1 MRLYSIRIKFM
12 NAIRSIIFL
21 LLFAAAAFA
30 QTGTITGIVQVND
43 KTILKGATVS
53 IDRTRQNAQ
62 TDETGTYIL
71 TNIAPGK
78 YVVRAH
84 IEGFSDETKT
94 VTVTAA
100 GETKVDFQLA
110 IAALTEQVNVTATG
124 SEQSVLESFQSVNSV
139 GSTRIAEKGST
150 SIGEALE
157 GESGVAKRSFGPGTS
172 RPVIRGFDGD
182 RVLVLQDGVKVGS
195 VGSQSGDHAEP
206 IDPLAAERIEVVKGP
221 GTLLYSSNAIGGIVN
236 VIGHH
241 DDDYHDGFRGYATGI
256 AGTADK
262 QAGFSGG
269 VEYGFKNWLFRGSF
283 GAQRAG
289 DYSTPIGEIPN
300 SASRSNNGSFG
311 TGYYGDKAFAAAA
324 FTTDIRR
331 YGVPFAALF
340 EAERPSQ
347 FGEIPNPDE
356 DIDIRQRTYNY
367 KFNGGFRD
375 LTNPFLRGAQFDVNY
390 SNYRHKEL
398 EVADGID
405 NIGTIFDNK
414 VLSFRTLFE
423 QQRYKKLTGRFGV
436 EGFSRDYIVNGEEQL
451 IRGKVDHD
459 SMSAYALEDID
470 LGRVKFQ
477 FGGRL
482 ENHRYEPEDPALIG
496 RSFTGFSGGA
506 GINVGLWEG
515 GSAVANYTFS
525 SRAPSLE
532 ELYNHGPHIGNV
544 MFEIGDQNLVK
555 ETSNGL
561 DLSLRHQ
568 LGKFR
573 FRLDG
578 YYYRINNFVFLA
590 LQDEDGDG
598 QPDFEH
604 GLPVGRYEQGDAEYF
619 GGEASAEYAF
629 TDHIGA
635 FINLDT
641 VRAKLTN
648 GTDLPRIP
656 PARARVGLDLNYGA
670 FSIRP
675 EAVFAADQKRT
686 FPLETSTAGYGL
698 INVAGSYTLARSHYA
713 HIVSVN
719 AYNLTNRLYRNHLN
733 FVKEFMPEIGRGI
746 RFGYTI
752 RFF

>member
-1 MRLYSIRIKFM
+1 M
-12 NAIRSIIFL
+12 NAILTIIFL
-21 LLFAAAAFA
+21 LLFAVSAFA
-30 QTGTITGIVQVND
+30 QTGTITGVVQVND
-43 KTILKGATVS
+43 TTILKGATVS
-53 IDRTRQNAQ
+53 IDRTKQNVQ
-62 TDETGTYIL
+62 SDETGTYTL

-78 YVVRAH
+78 YVLRAH

-94 VTVTAA
+94 VTVAA
-100 GETKVDFQLA
+100 GVETKVDFQLA
-110 IAALTEQVNVTATG
+110 IAALSEQVNVTATG

-150 SIGEALE
+150 SLGEALE

-256 AGTADK
+256 GGTADK

-269 VEYGFKNWLFRGSF
+269 VEYGFKNWLFRGSG
-283 GAQRAG
+283 GAQRSG
-289 DYSTPIGEIPN
+289 DYSTPIGDIPN

-311 TGYYGDKAFAAAA
+311 AGYYGEKAFAAAA
-324 FTTDIRR
+324 FNTDIRR
-331 YGVPFAALF
+331 YGVPFSSIF
-340 EAERPSQ
+340 EGGGAER
-347 FGEIPNPDE
+347 FGEIPAPGD

-367 KFNGGFRD
+367 KFNGGLRD
-375 LTNPFLRGAQFDVNY
+375 LTNPFLSGMQFDVNY

-398 EVADGID
+398 EVDNGID

-414 VLSFRTLFE
+414 VISFRTLFE
-423 QQRYKKLTGRFGV
+423 QQKYKKLTGRFGV
-436 EGFSRDYIVNGEEQL
+436 EGFSRDYQVNGEEQL

-459 SMSAYALEDID
+459 SISAYGLEDVD
-470 LGRVKFQ
+470 LGRVKLQ
-477 FGGRL
+477 FGGRI
-482 ENHRYEPEDPALIG
+482 ENHRYKPEDPELVS

-532 ELYNHGPHIGNV
+532 ELYNNGPHVGNV
-544 MFEIGDQNLVK
+544 MFEIGDQDLVK

-568 LGKFR
+568 LGKFK

-590 LQDEDGDG
+590 LQDVDGDG
-598 QPDFEH
+598 QPDFED
-604 GLPVGRYEQGDAEYF
+604 GLPVGRYQQNDAEYF
-619 GGEASAEYAF
+619 GGEASAEYSF
-629 TDHIGA
+629 TDHIAG

-641 VRAKLTN
+641 VRAKLTD
-648 GTDLPRIP
+648 GTNLPRIP
-656 PARARVGLDLNYGA
+656 PARARLGLDLNYGA

-675 EAVFAADQKRT
+675 EAVFAAAQNKT
-686 FPLETSTAGYGL
+686 FPLETRTAGYGL

-719 AYNLTNRLYRNHLN
+719 AYNLTNKLYRNHLN